1 MLLLG
6 TQRGVKGFMRK
17 LRDLLP
23 QPPWEGPPIPK
34 VLARRKPKPNPHG
47 GITQVA
53 FKVKSLDKRREAALT
68 GIADTGSIFTGLPPA
83 LMEGLGLPRLGETT
97 FLLADGKSVSAK
109 MYAGIIEVEGR
120 EVATTFSSL
129 GEKYSTIGVSDLEK
143 LGFKVN
149 PSTGELEP
157 TAILG

>member
-1 MLLLG
+1 M
-6 TQRGVKGFMRK
+6 QR

-23 QPPWEGPPIPK
+23 QPPWKGLPIPRE
-34 VLARRKPKPNPHG
+34 LARRKFKPNPHG

-53 FKVKSLDKRREAALT
+53 FKVKSLDKRREVGLT
-68 GIADTGSIFTGLPPA
+68 GIADTGSIYTGLSPT
-83 LMEGLGLPRLGETT
+83 LMEELGLPQIGETT
-97 FLLADGKSVSAK
+97 LLLADGKSVSAR

-129 GEKYSTIGVSDLEK
+129 GEKYNTIGVSDLEK

-149 PSTGELEP
+149 PSIGKLEA